1 MEEKYPRR
9 AGQGFFDS
17 SICFLTIQVSTL
29 QNAQGDDDDADD
41 YDDDDDDD
49 DHQNVNVHDFD
60 IFGFMFVAK
69 CSHVNLNFVI
79 IIFCV

>member
-9 AGQGFFDS
+9 AGQGFFDP

-29 QNAQGDDDDADD
+29 QNAQGDNDDADD
-41 YDDDDDDD
+41 YDDDDD